1 MQQTYKKIAVLGGG
15 VMGTVL
21 ARALVETKSSRHI
34 TVCEH
39 RASQRKNLRK
49 INSRIQ
55 ATADI
60 SKCTDAEV
68 LFLAIK
74 PQDFRNIKLKINKQ
88 TLVCSIMAGI
98 AIADIRKQL
107 KTSKIVRMMPNMAAR
122 VGEGFTVWTA
132 TTKVASKEKKWVKN
146 FLEKIGAQLYVKSE
160 QQIDKATAVTGS
172 GPAYILNTLSVFIHA
187 AEELGFK
194 KEEANQ
200 MVRQVLRGV
209 NALTKENIDLAELTR
224 QVASKGGTTEAAL
237 EVFANANLKKTWTRA
252 ITAAYKRAGKLS
264 KQKRQQQ
271 R

>member
-1 MQQTYKKIAVLGGG
+1 
-15 VMGTVL
+15 MGTVL
-21 ARALVETKSSRHI
+21 ARALVETKSSGHI
-34 TVCEH
+34 MVCEH

-60 SKCTDAEV
+60 SKYTDAEV

-107 KTSKIVRMMPNMAAR
+107 KTNKIVRMMPNMAAR

-132 TTKVASKEKKWVKN
+132 TTKIASKEKKWVKN

-160 QQIDKATAVTGS
+160 QQIDKATAITGS
-172 GPAYILNTLSVFIHA
+172 GPAYIFNTLSVFIHA

-209 NALTKENIDLAELTR
+209 NALADKNTDFQELTR
-224 QVASKGGTTEAAL
+224 QITSKGGTTEAAL
-237 EVFANANLKKTWTRA
+237 RVFATSGLEKIWKRA
-252 ITAAYKRAGKLS
+252 VMAAYKRTRELS
-264 KQKRQQQ
+264 KK
-271 R
+271 